1 MQTCDMRERL
11 EFHRSFGVLRCRA
24 GFKSLDNFV
33 ITSHERA
40 NMNGTRQNHS
50 CRVWGRQSQ
59 AKTASSHSIL
69 PLLAFCLLLSTLYA
83 IVVLSYCLPSG
94 SSRHTLFTFGL
105 VGSGARCAGCAYADI
120 IPLAHFHAQHSEN
133 DEGL

>member
-59 AKTASSHSIL
+59 TKTASSHSIL

-83 IVVLSYCLPSG
+83 IVLLSAVGQQQAHTFHFWSCWFWCAVRRVRVRRHNPIG
-94 SSRHTLFTFGL
+94 SFSR
-105 VGSGARCAGCAYADI
+105 SA
-120 IPLAHFHAQHSEN
+120 
-133 DEGL
+133 